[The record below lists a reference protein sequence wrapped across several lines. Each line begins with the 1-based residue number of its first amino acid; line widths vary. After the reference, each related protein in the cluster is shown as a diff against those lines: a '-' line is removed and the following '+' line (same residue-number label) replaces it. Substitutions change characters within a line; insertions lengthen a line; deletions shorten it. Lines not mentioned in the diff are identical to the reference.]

1 MILINWCVVSLFLLI
16 SPAFHHVNAVDR
28 NNFKSCEQ
36 SSFCRRCRRM
46 KSGESSYELL
56 LDTVSAQDST
66 VSAQLINAEN
76 NVRFSLVLT
85 ALKDSSFRLQIDEV
99 LPLKPRYRVEHV
111 LEKTPVESRLEI
123 TEKSS
128 NSVTVTAATGV
139 KAVIFAAPFK
149 VDFYNANNQVA
160 VTANQRGLFRFE
172 HQRTKPVPKAEGVE
186 EEGAAAGGEGELRD
200 DAGEDPGAWEENYKS
215 HHDSKPLGPTA
226 VALDFT
232 FPGAEQVYGVPEH
245 ADSLALKSTKK
256 TDPYRLY
263 NLDVFEY
270 ELDNPMSLYAAIPF
284 VIAQSVS
291 KTVGLF
297 WLNTAETWVDV
308 AGNSDENVVSSIV
321 NYVSGGT
328 KVAQVET
335 HFMSESG
342 ILDVFILLGPKPH
355 DVFKQYAELVG
366 TTFLPPYFS
375 LAYHQCRWNYNDQD
389 DVSTVSENFD
399 NYDIPM
405 DVMWLDIEHTDGKK
419 YFTWDPVKFSKP
431 LEMVKNLT
439 DKGRKLVTI
448 VDVHVKRDGGYF
460 VHNDCENNGY
470 YMKNKDGNV
479 YEGWCWPGSSS
490 YPDVLNPEV
499 RDYYAEQY
507 KFDKYL
513 GSTDDVHIWNDM
525 NEPSVFN
532 GPEVTMPKDLMHYGG
547 WEHRDIHNIYG
558 MLFVMSTYQ
567 GMLNRGGVADKA
579 LAKRPFILSRSGFA
593 GIQRYAALWTGDN
606 AADWG
611 HLAISLPMCLSL
623 AISGVSFCG
632 ADVGGFFKNPD
643 QELLIRWYQA
653 GAFLP
658 FFRAHAHIDTKRRE
672 PWLFGPE
679 ATSLIREAIRK
690 RYMMLPFWYTQ
701 FYINNQTGLPVIR
714 PLWAEFPADRNTFT
728 IDNEFLIGDSILV
741 RPVTEQGATEVK
753 VYLPGQSEVWYDM
766 DTYQPFQANGY
777 INLPVGIR
785 KTPVFVRAGSIIPLK
800 LRVRRSS
807 ALMHNDP
814 FTFVVVLKENGTAHG
829 NLYIDDGSTFQFL
842 YKKKSL
848 FISLAFENL
857 ELSSKFIHKGH
868 HYDTK
873 SKVERVV
880 IVNAPPSITRARATR
895 LKAGQVTDLETSYD
909 SNNILTIRKPDLL
922 MSEEW
927 KITLH

>member
-1 MILINWCVVSLFLLI
+1 
-16 SPAFHHVNAVDR
+16 
-28 NNFKSCEQ
+28 
-36 SSFCRRCRRM
+36 M
-46 KSGESSYELL
+46 KPGESTYELQ
-56 LDTVSAQDST
+56 LDTVVVKDASLSAE
-66 VSAQLINAEN
+66 LINTEN
-76 NVRFSLVLT
+76 NVRFNLVLT

-111 LEKTPVESRLEI
+111 LEGTPAEGRLEI
-123 TEKSS
+123 TGRTSS
-128 NSVTVTAATGV
+128 SVAVTAATGV
-139 KAVIFAAPFK
+139 KAVLSAAPFK
-149 VDFYNANNQVA
+149 VDFYNVNNQLA

-172 HQRTKPVPKAEGVE
+172 HQRTKPVPKPEGE
-186 EEGAAAGGEGELRD
+186 EENGGGEESGE
-200 DAGEDPGAWEENYKS
+200 AAVAEDPGAWEENYKS

-245 ADSLALKSTKK
+245 ADTLALKSTKK

-270 ELDNPMSLYAAIPF
+270 ELENPMSLYAAIPF

-342 ILDVFILLGPKPH
+342 IVDVFVLLGPKPH
-355 DVFKQYAELVG
+355 DVFKQYADLVG
-366 TTFLPPYFS
+366 TSFLPPYFS

-389 DVSTVSENFD
+389 DVYSVSENFD
-399 NYDIPM
+399 HYDIPM

-499 RDYYAEQY
+499 RNYYAEQY

-567 GMLNRGGVADKA
+567 GMLNRGGLADKA
-579 LAKRPFILSRSGFA
+579 AAKRPFILSRSGFA

-606 AADWG
+606 AAEWG

-643 QELLIRWYQA
+643 HELFIRWYQA

-679 ATSLIREAIRK
+679 ATMLVRDAIRK

-714 PLWAEFPADRNTFT
+714 PLWVEFPTDRNTFT

-741 RPVTEQGATEVK
+741 RPVTEPGVNEVK

-766 DTYQPFQANGY
+766 DTYQPFQADGY
-777 INLPVGIR
+777 VNLPVDIR

-807 ALMHNDP
+807 KLMHDDP

-842 YKKKSL
+842 YNKKSL

-857 ELSSKFIHKGH
+857 QLSSTFVQKGH

-880 IVNAPPSITRARATR
+880 IVNAPPSITKARAVR
-895 LKAGQVTDLETSYD
+895 LKGGETTELETAYD
-909 SNNILTIRKPDLL
+909 ANNNGVLTIRKPDLS
-922 MSEEW
+922 MAEEW
-927 KITLH
+927 KIMLLSSEEL